1 MPIVAGGRINPP
13 TTAGV
18 TNPGIRAGNVYAV
31 EAVPTDAN
39 VGLQAG
45 ELANGM
51 FAQNVLTGFLYERQ
65 AGAWVRID
73 TV

>member
-1 MPIVAGGRINPP
+1 MGVISGGRINPP

-18 TNPGIRAGNVYAV
+18 SNPGIRQSVIGV
-31 EAVPTDAN
+31 EGVPTDAN
-39 VGLQAG
+39 VGLTAG
-45 ELANGM
+45 EVANGQI
-51 FAQNVLTGFLYERQ
+51 AQNVLTGFVYERQ

>member
-18 TNPGIRAGNVYAV
+18 TNPGIATQIYRV
-31 EAVPTDAN
+31 EALPTDAN

-51 FAQNVLTGFLYERQ
+51 LAQNVVNGNVYERQ

-73 TV
+73 TL

>member
-1 MPIVAGGRINPP
+1 MPIIAGGRVAPP

-18 TNPGIRAGNVYAV
+18 TNPGIKTAIYAV

-39 VGLQAG
+39 VGLLAG

-51 FAQNVLTGFLYERQ
+51 IAQNVVTGNVYERQ

-73 TV
+73 TL

>member
-1 MPIVAGGRINPP
+1 MPIVAGGVVIPP

-18 TNPGIRAGNVYAV
+18 TNPGIQQAVYKV

-39 VGLQAG
+39 IGVAAAALT
-45 ELANGM
+45 NGM
-51 FAQNVLTGFLYERQ
+51 LAQNVVTGFLYERQ